1 MPRRKDIIGIT
12 TTQVKAGINPH
23 NTNPLGATRTKGT
36 KTPKGAIITNTKG
49 ETMLKPS
56 SLVPFVVNLV
66 ITLTIAPRSLIS
78 NG

>member
-1 MPRRKDIIGIT
+1 MPRRKDGTGIT

-23 NTNPLGATRTKGT
+23 STNPLGATRTKGT
-36 KTPKGAIITNTKG
+36 KTPKGEIITNAKG
-49 ETMLKPS
+49 EIMLKPS
-56 SLVPFVVNLV
+56 SLVPFVVSSV